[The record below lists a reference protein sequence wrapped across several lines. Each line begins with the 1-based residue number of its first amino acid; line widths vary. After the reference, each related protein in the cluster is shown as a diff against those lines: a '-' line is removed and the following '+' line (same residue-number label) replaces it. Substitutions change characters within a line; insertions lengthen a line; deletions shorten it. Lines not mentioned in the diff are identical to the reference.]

1 MRFYLSLIL
10 LYTISMKNNNVLI
23 FVDSNL
29 GDRISGIKLIT
40 LQNHYEEMYL
50 YKNMSRNI

>member
-23 FVDSNL
+23 FIDSNL

-40 LQNHYEEMYL
+40 LQNHYGEMYV